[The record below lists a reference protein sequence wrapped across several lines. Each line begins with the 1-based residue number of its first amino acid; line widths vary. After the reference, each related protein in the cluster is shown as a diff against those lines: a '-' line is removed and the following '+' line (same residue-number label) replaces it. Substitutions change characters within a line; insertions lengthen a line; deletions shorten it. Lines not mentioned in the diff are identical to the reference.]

1 MTISHSS
8 LPADSYC
15 VIMAGGIGNRF
26 WPVSNTQCPKQFSD
40 ILHTG
45 KSFIRQTYERISRI
59 FPDERIFV
67 ITGTE
72 YEEITHQQIPE
83 LPSGNILKEPQIG
96 RAHV

>member
-59 FPDERIFV
+59 FRTNAFSLS
-67 ITGTE
+67 
-72 YEEITHQQIPE
+72 PE
-83 LPSGNILKEPQIG
+83 QNMKRLHISKFRNFLPATS
-96 RAHV
+96 